1 MPGRGDHSG
10 GVTPTPPPVL
20 TTREHGF
27 AALRPAIRSGELT
40 RLRRGAYVW
49 RAAEREPWQERQ
61 DAILARC
68 AAVAARFTT
77 RYAFSHETAALLHG
91 WPVTTLD
98 DRIRVTQT
106 VNPGGSSTPDV
117 LRHVRADLPDG
128 DLTTVAGLLVTTPD
142 RTVLDCARY
151 LPPDR
156 GLVVVDGALRSLARM
171 SPHRRAESEARQEAT
186 RSRLLGQLA
195 TIGPARGTARARAV
209 LAVATGFAATP
220 PESRLRWA
228 ALAAGLPEPVAQLPI
243 EIGSR
248 LFFADLAWVGDDGGW
263 LLVVEFD
270 GAVKYIGDETDPAQ
284 AARVVAAEK
293 EREDLIRRH
302 AAPLVRFERFTTA
315 DLSDPTAVARR
326 LRAAL
331 PGPVRLSPRP
341 ALRPSPT
348 RRARSW

>member
-1 MPGRGDHSG
+1 APAPRPRAAPHPVFASKLVPGCRTRSVHRTSSAPRYELAFGDGEGVAVAGAPVWVSVHRYGVVRSCPQQVVAGCAVPGRGDRSG

-77 RYAFSHETAALLHG
+77 RYAFSHATAALLHG

-171 SPHRRAESEARQEAT
+171 SPHRRSESEARQEAT

-248 LFFADLAWVGDDGGW
+248 LFFADLAWVGDD
-263 LLVVEFD
+263 
-270 GAVKYIGDETDPAQ
+270 
-284 AARVVAAEK
+284 
-293 EREDLIRRH
+293 
-302 AAPLVRFERFTTA
+302 
-315 DLSDPTAVARR
+315 
-326 LRAAL
+326 
-331 PGPVRLSPRP
+331 
-341 ALRPSPT
+341 
-348 RRARSW
+348 